1 MIALALAAAL
11 AVSQPDVEQ
20 EIVGA
25 FERSEWTRQE
35 RRAFTLSLIA
45 HAIDLGS
52 SLASDERC
60 EEQNPLLGRNPSDG
74 ALIGVKLIA
83 IGFEWWLYSS
93 PRFAHYPTHYYGY
106 TSAAIHGL
114 IGAKNLTNDCY

>member
-35 RRAFTLSLIA
+35 KRAFVLSLIG
-45 HAIDLGS
+45 HALDLGT
-52 SLASDERC
+52 SLASDDRC
-60 EEQNPLLGRNPSDG
+60 EEQNPILGRHPSNG
-74 ALIGVKLIA
+74 ALIGVKLLA
-83 IGFEWWLYSS
+83 IGFEWLLYAS
-93 PRFAHYPTHYYGY
+93 PRFRNAPTHYYGY
-106 TSAAIHGL
+106 TSAIVHGAAGL
-114 IGAKNLTNDCY
+114 SNLRNDCY